1 MSKKYYPSHSD
12 GGATLAKIIIAF
24 ILLLAVIASSVIT
37 TGYLITGTANPLKW
51 KQEITAPDTPTPPND
66 DNTQGGGLIDVTENN
81 GIKLTTARI
90 AAEDFEDYGIDPQA
104 NTAYTLTATVNA
116 DAADKNVVWGV
127 SWKNS
132 SSSWASGKSIADYAT
147 VTPATEFGLT
157 ATLTVKQAFG
167 EPINVKVASY
177 LDTTVNAIAQV
188 DYLKTVNAFSAQLN
202 PALAA
207 DKTGRLY
214 VGNTENTIA
223 VRPTYG
229 IGTVEGTVSQYTI
242 KLYLSTTTRQ
252 RITDLM
258 KSGTGTTNF
267 TGREYADVTTN
278 TGKFTFDLFKLV
290 NGGGPS
296 STYDTART
304 LINNYVYNN
313 GATDTST
320 SMGQDC
326 LFNKVVYT
334 ITYTFGQD
342 YTKTVTYES
351 TSGIY
356 MNKKGLSKISVID
369 DINLDKDQIVVLP
382 S

>member
-24 ILLLAVIASSVIT
+24 ILLLAVIAGSVIT
-37 TGYLITGTANPLKW
+37 TGYLITGTANPVKW
-51 KQEITAPDTPTPPND
+51 KQEITTPTPPND

-90 AAEDFEDYGIDPQA
+90 APEDFEEYGIDPQA

-177 LDTTVNAIAQV
+177 LDTTVNATAQV

-223 VRPTYG
+223 ISPTYG
-229 IGTVEGTVSQYTI
+229 VGTVEGNIEKYNI
-242 KLYLSTTTRQ
+242 RLYLSTTTRQ

-267 TGREYADVTTN
+267 TGQEYVDVVTT
-278 TGKFTFDLFKLV
+278 TDKFTFDLFKLV

-304 LINNYVYNN
+304 LVNNYVYNS

-326 LFNKVVYT
+326 LFNRVVYS
-334 ITYTFGQD
+334 IVYTYGDD
-342 YTKTVTYES
+342 YRADIDYEG

-356 MNKKGLSKISVID
+356 MNKKGLNKISVID

>member
-51 KQEITAPDTPTPPND
+51 KQEITTPDTPTPPN

-90 AAEDFEDYGIDPQA
+90 AAEDFEGYGIDPQA

-304 LINNYVYNN
+304 LVNNYVYNN

-326 LFNKVVYT
+326 LFNKVIYT
-334 ITYTFGQD
+334 ITYTYGQD
-342 YTKTVTYES
+342 YTKNVTYES

>member
-24 ILLLAVIASSVIT
+24 ILLLAVIAGSVFT
-37 TGYLITGTANPLKW
+37 TGYLITGTANPIKW
-51 KQEITAPDTPTPPND
+51 KQEITTPTPPND

-90 AAEDFEDYGIDPQA
+90 APEDFEEYGIDPQA

-177 LDTTVNAIAQV
+177 IDTTVNAIAQV

-304 LINNYVYNN
+304 LVNNYVYNN

-326 LFNKVVYT
+326 LFNKVIYT
-334 ITYTFGQD
+334 ITYTYGQD

>member
-24 ILLLAVIASSVIT
+24 ILLLAVIAGSVFT
-37 TGYLITGTANPLKW
+37 TGYLITGTANPIKW
-51 KQEITAPDTPTPPND
+51 KQEITTPTPPND

-304 LINNYVYNN
+304 LVNNYVYNN

-326 LFNKVVYT
+326 LFNKVIYT
-334 ITYTFGQD
+334 ITYTYGQD

>member
-24 ILLLAVIASSVIT
+24 ILLLAVIAGSVIT
-37 TGYLITGTANPLKW
+37 TGYLITGTANPVKW
-51 KQEITAPDTPTPPND
+51 KQEITTPTPPND

-90 AAEDFEDYGIDPQA
+90 APEDFEEYGIDPQA

-177 LDTTVNAIAQV
+177 LDTTVNATAQV

-202 PALAA
+202 PAIAA

-223 VRPTYG
+223 ISPTYG
-229 IGTVEGTVSQYTI
+229 VGTVEGNIEKYNI
-242 KLYLSTTTRQ
+242 RLYLSTTTRQ

-267 TGREYADVTTN
+267 TGQEYVDVVTT
-278 TGKFTFDLFKLV
+278 TDKFTFDLFKLV

-304 LINNYVYNN
+304 LVNNYVYNS

-326 LFNKVVYT
+326 LFNRVVYS
-334 ITYTFGQD
+334 IVYTYGDD
-342 YTKTVTYES
+342 YRADIDYEG

-356 MNKKGLSKISVID
+356 MNKKGLNKISVID